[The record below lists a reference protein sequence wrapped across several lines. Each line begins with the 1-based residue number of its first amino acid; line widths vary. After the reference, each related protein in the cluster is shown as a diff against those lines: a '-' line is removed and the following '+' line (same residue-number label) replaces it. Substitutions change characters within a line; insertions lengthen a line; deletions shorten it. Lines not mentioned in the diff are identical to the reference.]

1 MKIELHKWDNKND
14 NNKGYIYGIYYLDN
28 DEVVEVEWYKTDEE
42 RQKIIKKDKL
52 KL

>member
-1 MKIELHKWDNKND
+1 MRIELNKWDSKND

-28 DEVVEVEWYKTDEE
+28 DEVVEVEWFKTDEE
-42 RQKIIKKDKL
+42 RQKVIKKDKL

>member
-14 NNKGYIYGIYYLDN
+14 NNNGYIYGIYYLDN
-28 DEVVEVEWYKTDEE
+28 DEVVEVEWYKTEQE
-42 RQKIIKKDKL
+42 RQETIKKEGL